1 MAQYCLTPR
10 CFVGVGFDETLF
22 ADRWLGMRGRLVHAS
37 ASETS
42 AKKCLHGPLLCPHL
56 RSSVRGSRQ
65 VRALWASRCDSP
77 GAHVPACAQ
86 GFWVGR
92 AVLGSDRVN
101 AGLLHVS
108 CIKGWDRLGAAFAKP
123 ELRALRR
130 LQKDAAAYVFT
141 SERSGPMTTDNV
153 RKLVQKAGQE
163 ARIAIPVHRI
173 GCGMPAATSSP
184 TTTTIHAGD
193 SAVSGTCQHS
203 AHGARYGAEPAEVQG
218 F

>member
-1 MAQYCLTPR
+1 MMAQYCLTPR

-42 AKKCLHGPLLCPHL
+42 AKKCLQGPLLCPHL

-130 LQKDAAAYVFT
+130 LQKSVNSF
-141 SERSGPMTTDNV
+141 RGPS
-153 RKLVQKAGQE
+153 QE
-163 ARIAIPVHRI
+163 ARIVFPVHPHKLWA
-173 GCGMPAATSSP
+173 CLAATSSP
-184 TTTTIHAGD
+184 TTATIHAGD

-203 AHGARYGAEPAEVQG
+203 AHGALYGAGPAEVQG